1 MMSLTTSIHDLP
13 SATASSAS
21 SSAPSTLMGGPPNV
35 SYQITETNDK
45 FGSSSISAAP
55 LPPNQALDQQTIQE
69 LVKTLQQASSTGVT
83 QLRSRDIPIN
93 TESITHDEQIKPN
106 YIPGI
111 DPLASSS
118 SSSSSLPGQIP
129 TKQVTKSDN
138 RAKVY
143 FSGVDESTGGV
154 DDEDVDEIVSNDMAS
169 IASKMQLTQL
179 YSELQYP
186 LFVGLLYFMFQ
197 LPIVRKTLVDVFP
210 DLCHLD
216 GNVNLYGTIMLSLAF
231 AIAYH
236 FLFKLLHLF

>member
-1 MMSLTTSIHDLP
+1 MSLTTSIHDLP

-35 SYQITETNDK
+35 SYQITETNDQ
-45 FGSSSISAAP
+45 FGSSSISTAAP

-111 DPLASSS
+111 DP
-118 SSSSSLPGQIP
+118 SSSLPGQIP

-143 FSGVDESTGGV
+143 FSGVDESAGGV

-197 LPIVRKTLVDVFP
+197 LPIVRKTVVDVFP